1 MASLSSSITR
11 KFNWPVR
18 IGRELGISRNWFGT
32 GSELVSGM
40 RCCCPHS
47 ECNGTALNS
56 PRECNSIFSKM
67 LLIDI
72 LWSFWKSALNLL
84 WICSESAL
92 NLLWI
97 CSECTNGT
105 RSTAPKTAPILH
117 LSIDLIDLL
126 KFMANLIVVFEMRTR
141 ALKPQRN
148 RNGTASELP
157 LTAPTGTR
165 KGNCPGHRCIYFY
178 FRLIYETLF
187 LIGWIGVLGK
197 LLLINPDTCQSRC
210 SAPG

>member
-97 CSECTNGT
+97 CSESALNLLWICSECTNGT

-148 RNGTASELP
+148 RNGTATEPLRSCPLQRPLELEREI
-157 LTAPTGTR
+157 APDIDVYIFIFDWFMKLSSWLAGLVSLA
-165 KGNCPGHRCIYFY
+165 NC
-178 FRLIYETLF
+178 
-187 LIGWIGVLGK
+187 
-197 LLLINPDTCQSRC
+197 S
-210 SAPG
+210 